1 MSSKTKKEFADLCGI
16 KTKDLSVYIMRSK
29 VIVGSDGLID
39 DKNEHNIAFMA
50 NRGRKPKKAVVP
62 RTKRV
67 LKNKRASKLMTK
79 ATIKPVAKAVTK
91 PVQKEKP
98 IKQQKEDKPIVETP
112 KPKPEPE
119 IDPKLAAEILERAE
133 LDKAKLKAD
142 LHKKVLDAD
151 IAKINKEKLQG
162 LLIPTDLV
170 ISVVKLQADSLK
182 VAYHAA
188 AEHLILIIGQRKKL
202 NSKDIADIRR
212 DLTGTINK
220 AVDVGASESHKGIKK
235 IVKEYSTKQSKV
247 K

>member
-1 MSSKTKKEFADLCGI
+1 MSSKTKKEFAEICGI

-62 RTKRV
+62 RVKRV
-67 LKNKRASKLMTK
+67 LKKKPASKPKTK
-79 ATIKPVAKAVTK
+79 SIVKPVAKAVTK

-98 IKQQKEDKPIVETP
+98 IKQQKEDKPIVEP
-112 KPKPEPE
+112 NPEPE
-119 IDPKLAAEILERAE
+119 INPDLAAEILERAE

-142 LHKKVLDAD
+142 LHKKLLDAD

-182 VAYHAA
+182 VAYHMA